1 VSVGAGGT
9 AQLVPS
15 YTSDFADFAGS
26 LVVARLARYRPSEDV
41 SGGAWRYSDT
51 AVAQSAA
58 EWSGDWALI
67 EGLNRV
73 FFSRAS
79 GVWTDANAWSFVS
92 HTGAAV
98 PPGVFPSRLT
108 DSAIIGGGTLGVGN
122 HVLTLNANTSVGA
135 VLLGTSAATTGT
147 LECIQENRLSGLR
160 FVLAERSTL
169 RIGSARGIE
178 ALPLD
183 EGSIGATLERR
194 FAPNAQYD
202 YIGTG
207 AQVFGTALPP
217 SIFALRVAKPLGA
230 VLLAERDCTIWRNLL
245 ISSGTLDAQGFA
257 LHNIT
262 TATLET
268 RTFTLDASA
277 MLRVGS
283 TSGFADVSTGTVR
296 GFSTYNLDERSTV
309 EFYGANQVVE
319 PIPTGIG
326 YGNLSISGTGTKTAW
341 NPFLVRKDMTVQN
354 GSLFVNNSR
363 GAGLQVFGL
372 LKNSAG
378 FVNNGVVE
386 IGR

>member
-1 VSVGAGGT
+1 
-9 AQLVPS
+9 
-15 YTSDFADFAGS
+15 
-26 LVVARLARYRPSEDV
+26 
-41 SGGAWRYSDT
+41 
-51 AVAQSAA
+51 
-58 EWSGDWALI
+58 
-67 EGLNRV
+67 
-73 FFSRAS
+73 
-79 GVWTDANAWSFVS
+79 
-92 HTGAAV
+92 
-98 PPGVFPSRLT
+98 
-108 DSAIIGGGTLGVGN
+108 
-122 HVLTLNANTSVGA
+122 
-135 VLLGTSAATTGT
+135 
-147 LECIQENRLSGLR
+147 
-160 FVLAERSTL
+160 
-169 RIGSARGIE
+169 
-178 ALPLD
+178 
-183 EGSIGATLERR
+183 LERR